1 MRCNDLEK
9 IEKAL
14 GFKLTELQKKVIC
27 APDEEFFKMKAPEGR
42 LNYTT
47 TAAAL
52 RLLFSE
58 GDTVID
64 LIKYMP
70 GKNNRSEDGVI
81 DGGDHLTDLQKFMIV
96 SSCAGYSGDYSN
108 RLRYS
113 SIFCHTVM
121 KLYNLLWSAGIDVRE
136 VTFSWHK
143 KQKCEY
149 SKTFKTDTSSL
160 TELEQT
166 IDRLTEKAE
175 KLSNILSGL
184 NANERQS
191 NQTR

>member
-1 MRCNDLEK
+1 MRCNSLEE

-27 APDEEFFKMKAPEGR
+27 APFEEFLEMKAPKGR

-70 GKNNRSEDGVI
+70 GKNNRFEDGVI
-81 DGGDHLTDLQKFMIV
+81 DDDDLTDLRNFMIV
-96 SSCAGYSGDYSN
+96 SSCAGYSGDYID

-113 SIFCHTVM
+113 LFCKTVVN
-121 KLYNLLWSAGIDVRE
+121 LYNKLWSAGVDVRE
-136 VTFSWHK
+136 VTFGRYK
-143 KQKCEY
+143 KQKNDY
-149 SKTFKTDTSSL
+149 SIAVKVDISSL
-160 TELEQT
+160 KELEQT
-166 IDRLTEKAE
+166 IDRLTKKAE
-175 KLSNILSGL
+175 SLSNILSGL
-184 NANERQS
+184 SANEGQS
-191 NQTR
+191 N

>member
-81 DGGDHLTDLQKFMIV
+81 DGGDPTDLHNFVIV
-96 SSCAGYSGDYSN
+96 SSCAGYSGDYSD
-108 RLRYS
+108 RRRY

-121 KLYNLLWSAGIDVRE
+121 KLYNQLRFARIDVRD
-136 VTFSWHK
+136 VSFSRHK
-143 KQKCEY
+143 KHKCEY
-149 SKTFKTDTSSL
+149 SMMVEIDTSSL
-160 TELEQT
+160 TKLEQT

-175 KLSNILSGL
+175 RLSNLLSGL
-184 NANERQS
+184 SVNEGQS

>member
-27 APDEEFFKMKAPEGR
+27 APIEEFLEMKAPEGR

-52 RLLFSE
+52 RLLLSD
-58 GDTVID
+58 GNTVID
-64 LIKYMP
+64 LMKYKP
-70 GKNNRSEDGVI
+70 GKNNRFEDGVI
-81 DGGDHLTDLQKFMIV
+81 DDYGFTDLHDFMIV

-108 RLRYS
+108 RLRYRM
-113 SIFCHTVM
+113 FCHTVM
-121 KLYNLLWSAGIDVRE
+121 KLYNLLWLAGIDVRE

-149 SKTFKTDTSSL
+149 SMTSKIDTSSL

-166 IDRLTEKAE
+166 IDRLIEKAE

-184 NANERQS
+184 NIDEGQS
-191 NQTR
+191 N

>member
-1 MRCNDLEK
+1 MRCNSLEE

-27 APDEEFFKMKAPEGR
+27 APIGEFLEMKAPEGR

-58 GDTVID
+58 GNTVID

-70 GKNNRSEDGVI
+70 GKNNRFEDGVI
-81 DGGDHLTDLQKFMIV
+81 DDDDLTDLRNFMIV
-96 SSCAGYSGDYSN
+96 SSCAGYSGDYID

-113 SIFCHTVM
+113 LFCKTVVN
-121 KLYNLLWSAGIDVRE
+121 LYNKLWSAGVDVRE
-136 VTFSWHK
+136 VTFGRYK
-143 KQKCEY
+143 KQKNDY
-149 SKTFKTDTSSL
+149 SIAVKVDISL
-160 TELEQT
+160 LKELEQT
-166 IDRLTEKAE
+166 IDRLTKKAE
-175 KLSNILSGL
+175 SLSNILSGL
-184 NANERQS
+184 SANEGQS
-191 NQTR
+191 N